1 MLKLLKYLRP
11 YRKQLILV
19 FALLLVQAVSNL
31 YLPDLNADIINNGIA
46 RGNTDYILRTGGF
59 MLLVT
64 FLLAACSI
72 VSVYWGSRTAMSFGR
87 DLRSEIFRK
96 VQSFSQ
102 AEVDRFG
109 TPSLITRNTNDVQQV
124 QMVVLMGLNMM
135 ISAPVMCIGGI
146 IMALRQDVPLSAS
159 IIIIVPIM
167 GAIIGVVMR
176 EALPLFRSMQIKIDR
191 LNQVVREKLSGIR
204 VIKAFVKTDYEA
216 HRFDEA
222 NLDLT
227 STALRINRLV
237 ALTMPLL
244 MLILNI
250 SLITITWFGAH
261 RIDSGAMPI
270 GNLTAFIAYVMQ
282 ILMSVMMAVMMF
294 VMIPRASASAE
305 RIQEVLQTEPSIGD
319 PETAPATLAAPVAP
333 VAPATSTASDAA
345 SAGSSAG
352 AGSPAST
359 PAPIRG
365 HVEFR
370 NVEFAYPGAEAP
382 VLKGI
387 SFAAQP
393 GEITAIV
400 GSTGCGKSTLINLI
414 PRFYDVTNGSV
425 LVDGVDIRELTQ
437 QDLRDKVGFVPQK
450 AFLFSGTVASNLRYG
465 KSDATDDELW
475 HALEVAQAAD
485 FVSEMPGQLEAVVS
499 QGGTNLSGGQRQR
512 LAIARALVRKPEI
525 CVFDDSFSALDF
537 TTDARLRAAL
547 GDELRSAG
555 AEANV
560 DASATVLIVAQRV
573 STIMNADRI
582 IVLDRGMIVGMG
594 THKELMER
602 CAVYREIVFSQ
613 LAEEEVA

>member
-19 FALLLVQAVSNL
+19 MALLLAQAVSNL

-46 RGNTDYILRTGGF
+46 RGDTDYILRTGGF

-64 FLLAACSI
+64 LLLAACSI

-167 GAIIGVVMR
+167 GAIIGIVMR
-176 EALPLFRSMQIKIDR
+176 EALPLFKSMQIKIDR

-204 VIKAFVKTDYEA
+204 VIRAFVKTDYEA

-261 RIDSGAMPI
+261 RIDTGAMPI

-305 RIQEVLQTEPSIGD
+305 RIQEVLQTEPSIAD
-319 PETAPATLAAPVAP
+319 PQTAPAMPAAPAR
-333 VAPATSTASDAA
+333 A
-345 SAGSSAG
+345 SAGGLTGADSSAG
-352 AGSPAST
+352 EGSPVST

-370 NVEFAYPGAEAP
+370 NVEFAYPGAEDP

-414 PRFYDVTNGSV
+414 PRFYDATNGSV

-465 KSDATDDELW
+465 KGEATDNELW
-475 HALEVAQAAD
+475 HALRVAQAAD
-485 FVSEMPGQLEAVVS
+485 FVSEMPGQLEAEVA
-499 QGGTNLSGGQRQR
+499 QGGTNLSGGQKQR

-525 CVFDDSFSALDF
+525 YVFDDSFSALDF

-547 GDELRSAG
+547 SQEVQSAG
-555 AEANV
+555 
-560 DASATVLIVAQRV
+560 ASATVLIVAQRV

-582 IVLDRGMIVGMG
+582 IVLDKGMIVGMG

-602 CAVYREIVFSQ
+602 CAIYREIVFSQ